1 MANTYTLI
9 SSVTVG
15 SGGAASI
22 SFTSIPATYTDLLI
36 KLSARGDA
44 AATTWQNVRLRF
56 NSDSGSNYTH
66 RTLAGLG
73 TTIATGTQ
81 TTVYNRFSYAP
92 YLLVTASIFSNSEY
106 YISNYTSSNNKSM
119 SYDSSAENNSS
130 SVYALA
136 VSGAVW
142 NNSAAISSI
151 EITPDPGGNWVQYST
166 AYLYGISNA

>member
-9 SSVTVG
+9 QAVTVG
-15 SGGAASI
+15 SDGAASI
-22 SFTSIPATYTDLLI
+22 NFTSIPATYTDLLI

-66 RTLAGLG
+66 ITLAGLD
-73 TTIATGTQ
+73 TTVATATQ

-92 YLLVTASIFSNSEY
+92 YANVTASIFSNSEY
-106 YISNYTSSNNKSM
+106 YIPNYTSANNKSM

-136 VSGAVW
+136 FSAGVW
-142 NNSAAISSI
+142 TNSAAISSI
-151 EITPDPGGNWVQYST
+151 AITPDPGGNWVQYST